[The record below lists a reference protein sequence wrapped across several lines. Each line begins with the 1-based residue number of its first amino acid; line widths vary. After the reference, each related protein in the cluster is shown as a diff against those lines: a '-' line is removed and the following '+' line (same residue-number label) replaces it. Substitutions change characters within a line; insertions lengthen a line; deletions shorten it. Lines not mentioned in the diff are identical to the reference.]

1 MVTPPPGL
9 KNLQQK
15 ETLHSTQNSAQQS
28 PSPFRVDDILSTP
41 SPKGKLNPIFI
52 FKGSP
57 VLLIFSYEN
66 WMKKVKKINN
76 LNMKVIKL
84 S

>member
-1 MVTPPPGL
+1 MVTPTPGL
-9 KNLQQK
+9 RDFQYK
-15 ETLHSTQNSAQQS
+15 ETLNSIQNGAQPS
-28 PSPFRVDDILSTP
+28 PSPFRMDAILSTP

-66 WMKKVKKINN
+66 WMKKAKRSIT
-76 LNMKVIKL
+76 
-84 S
+84 